1 MEENFGRFE
10 KKPKH
15 ILIQCILKISYI
27 EQYNVSLKSLN
38 STLNDDVS
46 DNANFEEKKMI
57 LGDCK
62 ILENCQK
69 LI

>member
-1 MEENFGRFE
+1 MQENFGRFV

-46 DNANFEEKKMI
+46 DNANFEGKKWFWVI
-57 LGDCK
+57 AK
-62 ILENCQK
+62 Y
-69 LI
+69 

>member
-46 DNANFEEKKMI
+46 DNSNFEEKK
-57 LGDCK
+57 
-62 ILENCQK
+62 
-69 LI
+69 

>member
-15 ILIQCILKISYI
+15 ILIQCILNISYI
-27 EQYNVSLKSLN
+27 EQYTVSLKSLN

-46 DNANFEEKKMI
+46 DNSNFEEKKNDF
-57 LGDCK
+57 G
-62 ILENCQK
+62 
-69 LI
+69 